1 MSTSK
6 TDYTLPILTVV
17 LSLLFLLISVRSSS
31 TVENTAE
38 LYVLIAGRF
47 IVYELFLFLSIYIAS
62 PMIADILHNIW
73 MREFRIPKFI
83 RHFLRYLH
91 NVLLKSRNIT
101 PPVTSTM
108 TTKEST
114 RDNSIDRENIIDGA
128 QTIYLTDEI
137 KDYIIQTFNNI
148 LSPKQIDNLIENFQN
163 FNTNDKFKV
172 IEKVALPKFIFQFDI
187 LHLVW
192 NICKRI
198 YDKRYCNYKFRD
210 RAAEFAK
217 SSFPLTV
224 TSTIEVIS
232 ATMTNDDKTHSLPII
247 KPGEPLIPHDFNEV
261 RERMAKKS

>member
-17 LSLLFLLISVRSSS
+17 LSLIFLLISVRSSS

-73 MREFRIPKFI
+73 MREFRIPKFM
-83 RHFLRYLH
+83 RQSLRYLH

-114 RDNSIDRENIIDGA
+114 IDNSIDRENMIDGT
-128 QTIYLTDEI
+128 QTISLTDEI
-137 KDYIIQTFNNI
+137 KDYITQTFNNI
-148 LSPKQIDNLIENFQN
+148 LSSEKIDNLIENFQN

-172 IEKVALPKFIFQFDI
+172 IEKVALPEFIFQFDI
-187 LHLVW
+187 LHFVW
-192 NICKRI
+192 NVCKRI
-198 YDKRYCNYKFRD
+198 YDKNHCKFKFRD

-217 SSFPLTV
+217 SSFPFTV
-224 TSTIEVIS
+224 TSALESIS
-232 ATMTNDDKTHSLPII
+232 STMTNDDKTHSLPII
-247 KPGEPLIPHDFNEV
+247 KPGESLIPHDFSEV
-261 RERMAKKS
+261 KERMAKKS

>member
-1 MSTSK
+1 MSTTK

-31 TVENTAE
+31 PVENTAE

-73 MREFRIPKFI
+73 MRDFRIRKFM
-83 RHFLRYLH
+83 RHSLRYLH

-114 RDNSIDRENIIDGA
+114 RENSVDRENMIDGT
-128 QTIYLTDEI
+128 QTISLTDEI
-137 KDYIIQTFNNI
+137 KDYITQTFNNI
-148 LSPKQIDNLIENFQN
+148 VSSDQIDNLIDNFQN
-163 FNTNDKFKV
+163 FNTNDKFMV

-187 LHLVW
+187 LHFVW
-192 NICKRI
+192 NVCKRI
-198 YDKRYCNYKFRD
+198 YDKNHCKFTFRD
-210 RAAEFAK
+210 RAAELAK

-224 TSTIEVIS
+224 TSSLGSIS
-232 ATMTNDDKTHSLPII
+232 NTMTNDDKTHSLPII
-247 KPGEPLIPHDFNEV
+247 KPGEPLIPHDFSEV
-261 RERMAKKS
+261 KERMAKKS